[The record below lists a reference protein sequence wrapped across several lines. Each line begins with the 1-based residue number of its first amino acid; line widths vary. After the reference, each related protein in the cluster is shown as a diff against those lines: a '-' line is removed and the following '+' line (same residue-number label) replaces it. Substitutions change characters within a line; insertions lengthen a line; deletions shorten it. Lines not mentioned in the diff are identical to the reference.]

1 MPSKNYTGADTR
13 AAAALSKFVPNT
25 TPEPQQQT
33 EAPDELTEKK
43 GCMYVAAPDPFTEKR
58 DRRVQLVLRPSLVSG
73 LKYVA
78 KSKKQSMNNLIEEI
92 LTEYINRAKEEYQK
106 GKG

>member
-1 MPSKNYTGADTR
+1 MPTKNFSLETR
-13 AAAALSKFVPNT
+13 AAAAASKFIPQP
-25 TPEPQQQT
+25 TPEPKTDEQPADQT
-33 EAPDELTEKK
+33 ENKK
-43 GCMYVAAPDPFTEKR
+43 CLYVAAPDPFAEKR